1 MIQRQPTFKFDLTH
15 PSPQHKV
22 FQRLGEKQAT
32 DIIVQILNGGQPF
45 SLTGIRF
52 GFEMRNDAGKI
63 IIDENQTK
71 FSVIDNAKGIF
82 RYRVDDAGFSY
93 FGNSY
98 LAYFTLKI
106 SDVRITTERFRFQ
119 NDEDVQQGST
129 GLQEHYV
136 SVIDDLVKSNAE
148 AIAKAQEIKA
158 MIEANQVVK
167 KTGDTIEG
175 PIRFDVPF
183 TVRGSGATFDMRPQ
197 VSGVY
202 QKGIRHTIN
211 TTNNFY
217 AFAPI
222 DDQGN
227 ANWTNQMA
235 LYGDTG
241 VLDIKDINIRGGSG
255 SNVITKANNGKAN
268 LTLTADATNKNEAVP
283 PLAVRR
289 GSSVT
294 LRLAILR
301 VASSTNSLV
310 TTLPSTMRPT
320 DTWVYNVL
328 ADDGSRVSLEIRPN
342 GQIHVYTAGKGF
354 SFTET
359 FVVD

>member
-15 PSPQHKV
+15 PSPQPKV

-82 RYRVDDAGFSY
+82 RYRVDDAGFGY

-106 SDVRITTERFRFQ
+106 SDVRITTERFRFH
-119 NDEDVQQGST
+119 NDEDVQLGAT

-148 AIAKAQEIKA
+148 ALQKAQEIKA

-167 KTGDTIEG
+167 KTGDTLTG
-175 PIRFDVPF
+175 PINFDAAF
-183 TVRGSGATFDMRPQ
+183 TVRGAGATYDMRPQ
-197 VSGVY
+197 ISGAY
-202 QKGIRHTIN
+202 QKGYRHTVN
-211 TTNNFY
+211 TSNNFY
-217 AFAPI
+217 AIAPI
-222 DDQGN
+222 DASGA
-227 ANWTNQMA
+227 ANWTNQVA

-241 VLDIKDINIRGGSG
+241 VLEVLDIKVRGGTNSDVVSKKNDG
-255 SNVITKANNGKAN
+255 RAT
-268 LTLTADATNKNEAVP
+268 LTLTSDAVNFATNR
-283 PLAVRR
+283 PLIADRR
-289 GSSVT
+289 GNTVT
-294 LRLAILR
+294 VRGAVGLKSDAVGNLI
-301 VASSTNSLV
+301 S
-310 TTLPSTMRPT
+310 TLPTAMRPT
-320 DTWVYNVL
+320 TDIPMMVL
-328 ADDGSRVSLEIRPN
+328 ATDGTHLSIDIMQDGRIN
-342 GQIHVYTAGKGF
+342 FWTKGKNVYLA
-354 SFTET
+354 FTYT
-359 FVVD
+359 VN